1 MERIAG
7 ISVVLL
13 QSSEN
18 GTYISTITSTKPL
31 VKGYGEDGTKNA
43 NGAKIH
49 KAVLN
54 TYRVED
60 LAHLQGSIAL
70 LTQNQCLCLGG
81 VHNTYQVNITTE
93 EYQHLNPSAITRSK
107 KHIKWFGNIYPES
120 YSILFFDFD
129 DDEELPKVLRAGSF
143 EEIRVLLLKMIP
155 ALAYVQMLVRWSSS
169 PNIIKADGTPLND
182 KKSMH
187 VFIVAKNVTE
197 KNIQMFKEYLY
208 RSLWS
213 NNLAYCKI
221 DKGDKIIQ
229 RSFIDMAVL
238 SPERII
244 ITAAPMLPMGW
255 YKAKKD
261 EFSLYEGGALDLEGI
276 DYSHLPDW
284 HPAYWDAKIALEETI
299 ERVSKPKKAL
309 VLPTV
314 STTFVASAS
323 LNDKLKMI
331 EDKLNKQGGEAISY
345 KQLVGMID
353 GEVTRYLLQG
363 IGYSVDQNY
372 KFKIREERTAS
383 ASIRSDGL
391 INDFGGDFGGNI
403 INFLINICGLS
414 YKTSNKYV
422 RIALGATHIRL
433 KPSDYEPL
441 IDPKKLKTILKGT
454 ENV

>member
-1 MERIAG
+1 MERISG
-7 ISVVLL
+7 ISIVPLL
-13 QSSEN
+13 SVQN
-18 GTYISTITSTKPL
+18 GIFISVITSASIL
-31 VKGYGEDGTKNA
+31 VKEFGADGSKKAAA
-43 NGAKIH
+43 NMYSGT
-49 KAVLN
+49 LN
-54 TYRVED
+54 TYGISNLGD
-60 LAHLQGSIAL
+60 LQCS
-70 LTQNQCLCLGG
+70 LTVLTDHQCLCLGG
-81 VHNTYQVNITTE
+81 VQGTHHVAITTE
-93 EYQHLNPSAITRSK
+93 ANQHMFPNAITRSK
-107 KHIKWFGNIYPES
+107 KHIRWFGDMFRDS

-143 EEIRVLLLKMIP
+143 DEIRALLLKTIP
-155 ALAYVQMLVRWSSS
+155 ALAYVQMLIRWSSS
-169 PNIIKADGTPLND
+169 PNIIKTDGTLLND

-197 KNIQMFKEYLY
+197 NTIKELKEYIY
-208 RSLWS
+208 HSLWM
-213 NNLAYCKI
+213 NGLAYCKI
-221 DKGDKIIQ
+221 DRGDKIIQ

-244 ITAAPMLPMGW
+244 ITASPVLPEGW
-255 YKAKKD
+255 NKAKTN
-261 EFSLYEGGALDLEGI
+261 EFALYEGGALDLSDI
-276 DYSHLPDW
+276 DYSHLPEW
-284 HPAYWDAKIALEETI
+284 RPAFWDAKYALESTI

-309 VLPTV
+309 VLPISV
-314 STTFVASAS
+314 SAPFVASAS
-323 LNDKLKMI
+323 LNDKLKVI
-331 EDKLNKQGGEAISY
+331 KEKLNQKGGETLTY
-345 KQLVGMID
+345 KQFIGMID
-353 GEVTRYLLQG
+353 GEVTRFLLQG

-441 IDPKKLKTILKGT
+441 IDPKNLKIILKGND
-454 ENV
+454 NV

>member
-1 MERIAG
+1 MYSG
-7 ISVVLL
+7 
-13 QSSEN
+13 
-18 GTYISTITSTKPL
+18 
-31 VKGYGEDGTKNA
+31 
-43 NGAKIH
+43 
-49 KAVLN
+49 VLN
-54 TYRVED
+54 TYGINNLSD
-60 LAHLQGSIAL
+60 LQRS
-70 LTQNQCLCLGG
+70 LTTLTDHQCLCLGG
-81 VHNTYQVNITTE
+81 VCGTFQATITTE
-93 EYQHLNPSAITRSK
+93 ANRHLFPFAITRSK
-107 KHIKWFGNIYPES
+107 KHIKWFGDLIQDS
-120 YSILFFDFD
+120 YSLLFFDFD
-129 DDEELPKVLRAGSF
+129 FSDDLPKVLQARSF
-143 EEIRVLLLKMIP
+143 DEIRALLLKTIP
-155 ALAYVQMLVRWSSS
+155 ALEHAHMLIRWSSS
-169 PNIIKADGTPLND
+169 SNIIKADGTPLNN
-182 KKSMH
+182 KTSMH
-187 VFIVAKNVTE
+187 IFIVAKNVTE
-197 KNIQMFKEYLY
+197 QNIQMFKEYLY

-213 NNLAYCKI
+213 NDLAYCKI

-309 VLPTV
+309 VLPITV
-314 STTFVASAS
+314 STPFVASAS

-353 GEVTRYLLQG
+353 GEATRYLLQG

-441 IDPKKLKTILKGT
+441 IDPKNLKIILKGI